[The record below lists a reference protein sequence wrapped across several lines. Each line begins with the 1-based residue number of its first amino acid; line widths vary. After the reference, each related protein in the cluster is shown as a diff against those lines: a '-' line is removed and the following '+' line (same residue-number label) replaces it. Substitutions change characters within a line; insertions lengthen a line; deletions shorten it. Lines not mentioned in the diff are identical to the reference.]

1 MNIVFMGT
9 PDFAV
14 PSLQRIVAD
23 GHRVCA
29 VYTQPDKPQG
39 RKFIL
44 TPPPVKVTAE
54 VFGIP
59 VFQPKTLK
67 TEEEQARLR
76 EFAPDVIV
84 VVAYAK
90 LLPKA
95 VLDIPRLGCINVH
108 GSLLPKYRGAAPI
121 QWSVINGDATAGVTT
136 MYMAESLDSG
146 DMIEK
151 AEISVGPDETAGE
164 LFDRLMVLGAGLL
177 SSTLTAVENGT
188 AKRERQDDAQMTL
201 APKITKETGRLDF
214 TKPALELHNLVRGLN
229 PWPCATAEYAGKKL
243 KILKTAVTDGSGE
256 PGVLLSDK
264 RAIVACSEDALELLE
279 LVPEGKGR
287 MTGMQFMQGLRDRAS
302 KF

>member
-90 LLPKA
+90 LLSKA

-264 RAIVACSEDALELLE
+264 RAIVACSEGALELLE